1 MYQRVTT
8 VGGAATHSPTRV
20 RRQQQ
25 SPGVAILGCM
35 ELAEFG
41 PSRASRR
48 EPSSDP
54 SWTDLGPVDP
64 DEEAVLT
71 LVLRPRQDTAAPI
84 PADLGRL
91 SPRLRAHLSREQLGD
106 ARGAHPDDVEALRDW
121 SSAVGVELIS
131 VAAER
136 RTVEIRGS
144 FERLGQLFG
153 VEFRRSGVGGREFRA
168 TRGPAAV
175 PAEVADRVV
184 AVLGLETIPAAK
196 PQFRPLPLPHP
207 VGPLSEAAP
216 LSYLPTQVAEL
227 YGFPAGTSGAGEC
240 VGLIE
245 LGGGFQSADV
255 TTYFSGL
262 GVPAPE
268 LVAITVAGGSNDP
281 TGVQDGP
288 DGEVMLDIELVGA
301 MAPGV
306 RLAVYFAPNTDQGFL
321 AAINAALHDETNRP
335 SVISISWGGPESKWP
350 KATMTAFDQAFQ
362 DASLLG
368 VSVCVAAGDNGSS
381 DGLADGAAHVDFPAS
396 SPHVLACGGTS
407 LSSNAGEISSEVTW
421 NDSAQGGATGGGV
434 SSIFALPS
442 WQDKAKVPP
451 STDPGHEPGRGVP
464 DVAGDADPETGY
476 QVLVDGQRAV
486 FGGTSAV
493 APLWAA
499 LLIRCTQAL
508 GHAPGYLNP
517 LLYQT
522 LDSDGVTRDITDGNN
537 GAYQAGPGWD
547 PCTGWGSPHGS
558 KFLAGL
564 KG

>member
-1 MYQRVTT
+1 
-8 VGGAATHSPTRV
+8 
-20 RRQQQ
+20 
-25 SPGVAILGCM
+25 M
-35 ELAEFG
+35 ELAELG
-41 PSRASRR
+41 PPRPSPR
-48 EPSSDP
+48 EPSADP
-54 SWTDLGPVDP
+54 SWADLGPVDP

-71 LVLRPRQDTAAPI
+71 LVLRPRLDAAAPV
-84 PADLGRL
+84 PADLGL
-91 SPRLRAHLSREQLGD
+91 LIPRLRAHLSREQLVD
-106 ARGAHPDDVEALRDW
+106 ARGAHPADVEALRDW
-121 SSAVGVELIS
+121 SSAVGVAVIS

-144 FERLGQLFG
+144 FDRLGELFR
-153 VEFRRSGVGGREFRA
+153 VEFRRSGVGGQEFRA
-168 TRGPAAV
+168 TRGTAAV
-175 PAEVADRVV
+175 PGEIADRVV
-184 AVLGLETIPAAK
+184 AVLGLETRPLAN
-196 PQFRPLPLPHP
+196 PQFRPLPLPQP
-207 VGPLSEAAP
+207 VGPLSDAAP

-245 LGGGFQSADV
+245 LGGGYQTADV
-255 TTYFSGL
+255 TTYFSGF

-268 LVAITVAGGSNDP
+268 LVAIPVAGGSNQP

-381 DGLADGAAHVDFPAS
+381 DGLTDGEAHVDFPAS

-407 LSSNAGEISSEVTW
+407 LSSKAGKITSEVTW
-421 NDSAQGGATGGGV
+421 NDGAQGGATGGGV
-434 SSIFALPS
+434 SSFFALPA

-451 STDPGHEPGRGVP
+451 SADPGHKTGRGVP

-486 FGGTSAV
+486 FGGTSAA

-499 LLIRCTQAL
+499 LLIRCTQGL
-508 GHAPGYLNP
+508 GHSPGYLNP
-517 LLYQT
+517 MLYQT
-522 LDSDGVTRDITDGNN
+522 LDSEGVTRDITKGNN
-537 GAYQAGPGWD
+537 GAYHAGLGWD
-547 PCTGWGSPHGS
+547 PCTGWGSPHGAQ
-558 KFLAGL
+558 FLARLEG
-564 KG
+564 